1 MYDVECRIMI
11 TFKNYLFVS
20 SIPILSFFVF
30 IDFTSIFIN
39 YSLSLF
45 MELNSLSFMKPL
57 SCKLVSQYSVSF
69 ASFSAML
76 NL

>member
-30 IDFTSIFIN
+30 IDLTKILIN
-39 YSLSLF
+39 SSLS
-45 MELNSLSFMKPL
+45 
-57 SCKLVSQYSVSF
+57 
-69 ASFSAML
+69 
-76 NL
+76 